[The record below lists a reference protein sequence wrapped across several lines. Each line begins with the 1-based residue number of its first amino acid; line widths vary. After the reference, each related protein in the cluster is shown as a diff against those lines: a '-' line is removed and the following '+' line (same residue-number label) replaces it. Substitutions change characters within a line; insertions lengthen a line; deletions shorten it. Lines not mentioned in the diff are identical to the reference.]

1 MQLLSKK
8 GNNYMRGDDD
18 EDFEEY
24 ESSSGRQNNA
34 SKRVAKK
41 TKVQVLQDVQVA
53 MTAMNKPGASVNTA
67 EEKEEQVRTLKE
79 VLEEREEQMKDIE
92 QL

>member
-8 GNNYMRGDDD
+8 GNNYMRGDD